1 MNSYV
6 ADFDLNNPIAGA
18 DTGEHVEA
26 TASALKLLKEI
37 QKKHGEVSIHHEG
50 GYANGSDAM
59 CLPVGELRISDRDIL
74 LGVVAGSPIF
84 VYGRNVQDW
93 DDRRFVLDAIPGTGG
108 AFSLDAGTGYR
119 FFVRSKPFVD
129 APANTQT

>member
-1 MNSYV
+1 MNSYF

-18 DTGEHVEA
+18 DMDGHVEA
-26 TASALKLLKEI
+26 TTTALELLSKI
-37 QKKHGEVSIHHEG
+37 QEKHGEVSIHYEG
-50 GYANGSDAM
+50 GYASGSDAM
-59 CLPVGELRISDRDIL
+59 CLPVGEMRVSDRDIL

-93 DDRRFVLDAIPGTGG
+93 DERCFVLDAILGTTG

-119 FFVRSKPFVD
+119 FFVRSKPFAD
-129 APANTQT
+129 NRAHTLN